1 MILLSKLSK
10 SFGTNRLFDE
20 LSFSLD
26 RGVYCLG
33 GPSGCGKTTLG
44 RILVGLEKADG
55 GTVSG
60 VVGHPVILFQEQRLL
75 PSVSALRNVSCVSRN
90 KDALSDAAA
99 LLKRL
104 GFSEEDMDK
113 HPNALSGGM
122 QQRVAIAR
130 ALLFAKEYEGNLALL
145 DEPFRGLDPD
155 MKAVVANMIREELAD
170 RAVLVITH
178 DESDASLLDGK
189 WLPFF
194 DSPSK

>member
-1 MILLSKLSK
+1 MILLSNLSK

-75 PSVSALRNVSCVSRN
+75 PSISALRNVSSVSKD
-90 KDALSDAAA
+90 KDALSDAAT

-155 MKAVVANMIREELAD
+155 MKAVVADMIREELAD

-178 DESDASLLDGK
+178 DESDASLLCGK

-194 DSPSK
+194 GSPSK